1 MDVENILCFHG
12 RARTR
17 SQGWILFP
25 VIICNTYWSD
35 DQLPII
41 FNTLPAKYNITT
53 TKCGL
58 LMRRSQS
65 KDCHSHQNPGD
76 YIILGEIAFNIF
88 ELKENRLS
96 HSQLICLI
104 YINIDA
110 IFSSLYWC
118 VVFQIFSPA
127 MEATD
132 FPFFVMFPH
141 AWVNIANASF
151 SICRLSWS
159 SMPLGGIF
167 TIYLLY
173 HVDKRSL

>member
-1 MDVENILCFHG
+1 MNQRWKVRWRHRLISYRSDPGQTQADSISLFFKLYFLILMDVENILCFHG
-12 RARTR
+12 MARTR

-110 IFSSLYWC
+110 LFSSFPVCIDVL
-118 VVFQIFSPA
+118 FSRY
-127 MEATD
+127 
-132 FPFFVMFPH
+132 FPQQWKQLISP
-141 AWVNIANASF
+141 
-151 SICRLSWS
+151 
-159 SMPLGGIF
+159 
-167 TIYLLY
+167 
-173 HVDKRSL
+173 SL